1 MTLEH
6 VRVVVGNERES
17 CDWRRLGASIE
28 LVPLLWNTHSCDCL
42 HQVIMWTYAV
52 LNVTMEQCVRPTD

>member
-6 VRVVVGNERES
+6 VQVAVSCGTEG
-17 CDWRRLGASIE
+17 CDWARLGASIE

-42 HQVIMWTYAV
+42 
-52 LNVTMEQCVRPTD
+52 L